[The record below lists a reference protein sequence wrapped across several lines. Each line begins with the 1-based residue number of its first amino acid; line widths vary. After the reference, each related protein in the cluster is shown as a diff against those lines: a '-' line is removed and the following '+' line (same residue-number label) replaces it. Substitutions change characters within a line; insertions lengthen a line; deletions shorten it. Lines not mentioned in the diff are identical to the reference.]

1 MSNELDVEDGETWY
15 DAEIAPA
22 LEALAKRCNERGM
35 AFVAEVEY
43 KQNCHSGTYFLGN
56 RAGLSMQ
63 MLNLCARTLPNV
75 DRYVINL
82 SRYCKDHGIDT
93 TGSFVMQNLGGKT

>member
-1 MSNELDVEDGETWY
+1 MNNGSDAEDGETWY

-35 AFVAEVEY
+35 AFVAGVEY
-43 KQNCHSGTYFLGN
+43 KPDCHSGTYFLGA

-75 DRYVINL
+75 DSYVINL
-82 SRYCKDHGIDT
+82 SRYCKDHGIDA
-93 TGSFVMQNLGGKT
+93 TGSFVMRSLGDKT